1 MNGLDKIHDHI
12 RADARAEIDSI
23 LAEAGKRAEIAAAG
37 YEAQARQ
44 MTADAAEKRRQT
56 GAEQLQRHRRS
67 AEMARRQQLL
77 RAKQQC
83 IDEVFSRALAQLQ
96 AMPAQDYAALLG
108 RLAAENGAGCEE
120 LILSPED
127 RQRVGAAVL
136 SAANAGGAS
145 FTLSEE
151 TRALQGGL
159 ILKNGPVETDCTFA
173 TALHGLRQTCA
184 ADVARI
190 LFE

>member
-1 MNGLDKIHDHI
+1 MPEAEYVRFL
-12 RADARAEIDSI
+12 AR
-23 LAEAGKRAEIAAAG
+23 EAGNASA
-37 YEAQARQ
+37 
-44 MTADAAEKRRQT
+44 T
-56 GAEQLQRHRRS
+56 GR
-67 AEMARRQQLL
+67 
-77 RAKQQC
+77 
-83 IDEVFSRALAQLQ
+83 
-96 AMPAQDYAALLG
+96 
-108 RLAAENGAGCEE
+108 EE